1 MTEDP
6 KPFAIDLGALRSRA
20 KPADADAVHKADA
33 AGEKHGFVDRA
44 PKRRGGRKPSP
55 RTGQIHARVLPH
67 VSDAIAAEA
76 RRRGVQQGVVLEEA
90 WALYCKAHGIETAE

>member
-6 KPFAIDLGALRSRA
+6 KPFVIDLGSLRSRA
-20 KPADADAVHKADA
+20 KPTDASAVQKADA

-55 RTGQIHARVLPH
+55 RTGQIHARVLPQI
-67 VSDAIAAEA
+67 SDAIAIEA
-76 RRRGVQQGVVLEEA
+76 RRRGVQQGVVLEDA
-90 WALYCKAHGIETAE
+90 WAFYCKANGIED

>member
-1 MTEDP
+1 MTEDS
-6 KPFAIDLGALRSRA
+6 KPFAIDVGALRSRA
-20 KPADADAVHKADA
+20 KPADAGAVGKADA

-44 PKRRGGRKPSP
+44 PKRRGGRTPSP

-67 VSDAIAAEA
+67 VSEEIAAEA

-90 WALYCKAHGIETAE
+90 WALYRKASGV